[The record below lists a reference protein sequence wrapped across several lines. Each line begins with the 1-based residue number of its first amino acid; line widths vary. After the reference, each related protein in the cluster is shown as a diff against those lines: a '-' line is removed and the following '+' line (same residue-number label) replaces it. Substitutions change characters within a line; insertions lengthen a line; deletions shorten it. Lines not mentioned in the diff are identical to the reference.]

1 MNRIDE
7 IMDMLNWNNSDEM
20 QSTGIALAKQVK
32 CLSIFM
38 QPVGKNLWDNCARI
52 LYTKSD
58 DELRPYLSKLL
69 EWIQDLNWPG
79 AMAILE
85 RLQQFE
91 RDEVFI
97 AVVGEFKRCA
107 QAIGDELWWNT
118 LTELS
123 SISFVAR
130 RLSLFNSMIYLPS

>member
-1 MNRIDE
+1 
-7 IMDMLNWNNSDEM
+7 
-20 QSTGIALAKQVK
+20 
-32 CLSIFM
+32 M

-58 DELRPYLSKLL
+58 DELRPYLSKLP

-79 AMAILE
+79 AMTILE

-91 RDEVFI
+91 RDEVFA
-97 AVVGEFKRCA
+97 AVVGEFKRCV